1 MPIRWKLAALLEK
14 RGMTGYQLAA
24 ATGIS
29 RQTIYKLMRVE
40 EVTRVDAATLATL
53 CKVLKVQPS
62 ALLEYSAK

>member
-1 MPIRWKLAALLEK
+1 
-14 RGMTGYQLAA
+14 MTGYQLAA